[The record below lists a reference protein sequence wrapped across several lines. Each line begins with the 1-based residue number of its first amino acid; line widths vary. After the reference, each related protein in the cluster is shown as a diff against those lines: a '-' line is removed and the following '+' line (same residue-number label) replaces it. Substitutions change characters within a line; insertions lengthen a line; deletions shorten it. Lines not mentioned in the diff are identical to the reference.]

1 MAGTKLY
8 TTNTAL
14 TSGTVQTS
22 GTGTRAMPGD
32 IGGSNGPSG
41 QNMTW
46 SKYVN
51 GSSTISVAA
60 AIVLGSLPEGAVVLE
75 GVLSGVSKKA
85 GVYSIGLASSA
96 GVLAQGASTYT
107 NAAVLLS
114 AASLIS
120 TAKTFRFNAVPYS
133 VPAITTTAAQRFWA
147 VIAKH
152 VSGTLCKTF
161 NMTLSLIY
169 TTAGK

>member
-1 MAGTKLY
+1 MAGTKLF

-14 TSGTVQTS
+14 TSGTTQANA
-22 GTGTRAMPGD
+22 TGTRAMPGD
-32 IGGSNGPSG
+32 ISGSNGPSG

-51 GSSTISVAA
+51 GATTISVAA
-60 AIVLGSLPEGAVVLE
+60 AIVLGSVPEGAVVFE
-75 GVLSGVSKKA
+75 GVISGLSKKSGVYSVGLYSKA
-85 GVYSIGLASSA
+85 GV
-96 GVLAQGASTYT
+96 VAQGASTYT

-114 AASLIS
+114 AATLTS
-120 TAKTFRFNAVPYS
+120 TAKTFRLNAVPYQT
-133 VPAITTTAAQRFWA
+133 PAITTTAAQRFWS

-152 VSGTLCKTF
+152 VSGTLCSTF
-161 NMTLSLIY
+161 NMTLSLFY